1 MTAATEIAQPAGR
14 TVEQKL
20 RQAWRRQRRFHTT
33 RGLCHL
39 LLWAAALVMA
49 DLLIDWLFLLPGYGR
64 TILLAV
70 NIATLAVVFYRGWWR
85 HLERYHPVRIALQVE
100 RQHPDLRSILVSYV
114 QFGDPSP
121 ATEHMSPQLIRAV
134 RRLAAIATAPLD
146 FREIVNWRDL
156 TRVAVFS
163 ACIVLAAGAWS
174 MNWPEFLNTL
184 FYRLFHPAAST
195 PYPTRTRIDEV
206 TGALT
211 VPQGT
216 AVVLEARCSG
226 LVPASG
232 TLLVRPQE
240 GPWER
245 LIMPSAGGGKF
256 AYHFDQVLRGFEYRV
271 RVGDTATEIYEVRVV
286 PPPHVVR
293 TRARLHF
300 PAYTRWPDKEVDSL
314 QLEVPEGT
322 EVSLDLG
329 CDKPLQAAAL
339 VLEGGEARPMR
350 LGADALTATF
360 ALAVKESIP
369 FHFRWTERDHGFVYD
384 GDVTYFIRVIPDMP
398 PDIEIVSPTEDDK
411 ATVEKKL
418 AIHYRASDDYGV
430 AKAAVVYTLNAEP
443 EKRKPIGA
451 VERPSL
457 EEQVVWTLKETLAGL
472 KEGDTLTFAVEVAD
486 NRQGEAGPNVTRSR
500 PLRLDIV
507 SQAEY
512 LRYMFEK
519 RARLMREIR
528 ALHEEET
535 GAAKEVKTLQEGPLP
550 LPAAA
555 PKR

>member
-1 MTAATEIAQPAGR
+1 MTATTEVRQPAGR

-39 LLWAAALVMA
+39 LLWTAALVMA
-49 DLLIDWLFLLPGYGR
+49 DLVIDWLFLLPGYGR
-64 TILLAV
+64 TILLLV

-100 RQHPDLRSILVSYV
+100 RQHPDLKSLLVSYV
-114 QFGDPSP
+114 QFGEP
-121 ATEHMSPQLIRAV
+121 APGSEHMSPQLIRAV

-156 TRVAVFS
+156 ARVAVFS
-163 ACIVLAAGAWS
+163 AAVVLAAGAS
-174 MNWPEFLNTL
+174 SLNWPEFFSTL
-184 FYRLFHPAAST
+184 FYRLINPAASI
-195 PYPTRTRIDEV
+195 PYPTRTHIDEV
-206 TGALT
+206 TGNLT
-211 VPQGT
+211 VPQGNSV
-216 AVVLEARCSG
+216 AIEARCSG
-226 LVPASG
+226 LAPAGG
-232 TLLVRPQE
+232 TLLVRPHE
-240 GPWER
+240 GAWER
-245 LIMPSAGGGKF
+245 LVMPSTEQGKY
-256 AYHFDQVLRGFEYRV
+256 AYRFDQVLRGFQYRV
-271 RVGDTATEIYEVRVV
+271 RVGDTATEVYEVRVV
-286 PPPHVVR
+286 PAPHIVR

-322 EVSLDLG
+322 EVTLDLG
-329 CDKPLQAAAL
+329 CDKPLKAAAL
-339 VLEGGEARPMR
+339 VMEGGEVRQMR
-350 LGADALTATF
+350 LGADAMTATF
-360 ALAVKESIP
+360 ALAVKESTP

-398 PDIEIVSPTEDDK
+398 PDIEIAAPTEDDK

-418 AIHYRASDDYGV
+418 AVHYRANDDYGI
-430 AKAAVVYTLNAEP
+430 AKAAIVYTLNGSAEQ
-443 EKRKPIGA
+443 RKPLGTF
-451 VERPSL
+451 EKPSL
-457 EEQVVWTLKETLAGL
+457 DEKVVWTLKETLTGL

-486 NRQGEAGPNVTRSR
+486 NHVGEAGPNITRSR

-507 SQAEY
+507 SHAEY

-519 RARLMREIR
+519 RERLMREIR

-535 GAAKEVKTLQEGPLP
+535 GASKEVKTLQEEPLP
-550 LPAAA
+550 LPAVP
-555 PKR
+555 PKQ

>member
-1 MTAATEIAQPAGR
+1 MTATTEVRQPAGR

-39 LLWAAALVMA
+39 LLWTAALVMA
-49 DLLIDWLFLLPGYGR
+49 DLVIDWLFLLPGYGR
-64 TILLAV
+64 TILLLV

-100 RQHPDLRSILVSYV
+100 RQHPDLKSLLVSYV
-114 QFGDPSP
+114 QFGEP
-121 ATEHMSPQLIRAV
+121 APGSEHMSPQLIRAV

-156 TRVAVFS
+156 ARVAVFS
-163 ACIVLAAGAWS
+163 AAVVLAAGAS
-174 MNWPEFLNTL
+174 SLNWPEFFSTL
-184 FYRLFHPAAST
+184 FYRLINPAASI
-195 PYPTRTRIDEV
+195 PYPTRTHIDEV
-206 TGALT
+206 TGNLT
-211 VPQGT
+211 VPQGNSV
-216 AVVLEARCSG
+216 AIEARCSG
-226 LVPASG
+226 LAPAGG
-232 TLLVRPQE
+232 TLLVRPHE
-240 GPWER
+240 GAWER
-245 LIMPSAGGGKF
+245 LVMPSTEQGKY
-256 AYHFDQVLRGFEYRV
+256 AYRFDQVLRGFQYRV
-271 RVGDTATEIYEVRVV
+271 RVGDTATEVYEVRVV
-286 PPPHVVR
+286 PAPHIVR

-322 EVSLDLG
+322 EVTLDLG
-329 CDKPLQAAAL
+329 CDKPLKAAAL
-339 VLEGGEARPMR
+339 VMEGGEVRPMR
-350 LGADALTATF
+350 LGADAMTATF
-360 ALAVKESIP
+360 ALAVKESTP

-398 PDIEIVSPTEDDK
+398 PDIEIAAPTEDDK

-418 AIHYRASDDYGV
+418 AVHYRANDDYGI
-430 AKAAVVYTLNAEP
+430 AKAAIVYTLNGSAEQ
-443 EKRKPIGA
+443 RKPLGTF
-451 VERPSL
+451 EKPSL
-457 EEQVVWTLKETLAGL
+457 DEKVVWTLKETLTGL

-486 NRQGEAGPNVTRSR
+486 NHMGEAGPNVTRSR

-519 RARLMREIR
+519 RERLMREIR

-535 GAAKEVKTLQEGPLP
+535 GASKEVKTLQEEPLP
-550 LPAAA
+550 LPAVP
-555 PKR
+555 PKQ

>member
-1 MTAATEIAQPAGR
+1 MTATTEVRQPAGR

-39 LLWAAALVMA
+39 LLWTAALVMA
-49 DLLIDWLFLLPGYGR
+49 DLVIDWLFLLPGYGR
-64 TILLAV
+64 TILLLV

-100 RQHPDLRSILVSYV
+100 RQHPDLKSLLVSYV
-114 QFGDPSP
+114 QFGEP
-121 ATEHMSPQLIRAV
+121 APGSEHMSPQLIRAV

-156 TRVAVFS
+156 ARVAVFS
-163 ACIVLAAGAWS
+163 AAVVLAAGAS
-174 MNWPEFLNTL
+174 SLNWPEFFSTL
-184 FYRLFHPAAST
+184 FYRLINPAASI
-195 PYPTRTRIDEV
+195 PYPTRTHIDEV
-206 TGALT
+206 TGNLT
-211 VPQGT
+211 VPQGNSV
-216 AVVLEARCSG
+216 AIEARCSG
-226 LVPASG
+226 LAPAGG
-232 TLLVRPQE
+232 TLLVRPHE
-240 GPWER
+240 GAWER
-245 LIMPSAGGGKF
+245 LAMPSTEQGKY
-256 AYHFDQVLRGFEYRV
+256 AYRFDQVLRGFQYRV
-271 RVGDTATEIYEVRVV
+271 RVGDTATEVYEVRVV
-286 PPPHVVR
+286 PAPHIVR

-322 EVSLDLG
+322 EVTLDLG
-329 CDKPLQAAAL
+329 CDKPLKAAAL
-339 VLEGGEARPMR
+339 VMEGGEVRPMR
-350 LGADALTATF
+350 LGADAMTATF
-360 ALAVKESIP
+360 ALAVKESTP

-398 PDIEIVSPTEDDK
+398 PDIEIAAPTEDDK

-418 AIHYRASDDYGV
+418 AVHYRANDDYGI
-430 AKAAVVYTLNAEP
+430 AKAAIVYTLNGSAEQ
-443 EKRKPIGA
+443 RKPLGTF
-451 VERPSL
+451 EKPSL
-457 EEQVVWTLKETLAGL
+457 DEKVVWTLKETLTGL

-486 NRQGEAGPNVTRSR
+486 NHMGEAGPNVTRSR

-519 RARLMREIR
+519 RERLMREIR

-535 GAAKEVKTLQEGPLP
+535 GASKEVKTLQEEPLP
-550 LPAAA
+550 LPAVP
-555 PKR
+555 PKQ

>member
-1 MTAATEIAQPAGR
+1 MTATTEVRQPAGR

-39 LLWAAALVMA
+39 LLWTAALVMA
-49 DLLIDWLFLLPGYGR
+49 DLVIDWLFLLPGYGR
-64 TILLAV
+64 TILLLV

-100 RQHPDLRSILVSYV
+100 RQHPDLKSLLVSYV
-114 QFGDPSP
+114 QFGEP
-121 ATEHMSPQLIRAV
+121 APGSEHMSPQLIRAV

-156 TRVAVFS
+156 ARVAVFS
-163 ACIVLAAGAWS
+163 AAVVLAAGAS
-174 MNWPEFLNTL
+174 SLNWPEFFSTL
-184 FYRLFHPAAST
+184 FYRLINPAASI
-195 PYPTRTRIDEV
+195 PYPTRTHIDEV
-206 TGALT
+206 TGNLT
-211 VPQGT
+211 VPQGNSV
-216 AVVLEARCSG
+216 AIEARCSG
-226 LVPASG
+226 LAPAGG
-232 TLLVRPQE
+232 TLLVRPHE
-240 GPWER
+240 GAWER
-245 LIMPSAGGGKF
+245 LAMPSTEQGKY
-256 AYHFDQVLRGFEYRV
+256 AYRFDQVLRGFQYRV
-271 RVGDTATEIYEVRVV
+271 RVGDTATEVYEVRVV
-286 PPPHVVR
+286 PAPHIVR

-322 EVSLDLG
+322 EVTLDLG
-329 CDKPLQAAAL
+329 CDKPLKAAAL
-339 VLEGGEARPMR
+339 VMEGGEVRPMR
-350 LGADALTATF
+350 LGADAMTATF
-360 ALAVKESIP
+360 ALAVKESTP

-398 PDIEIVSPTEDDK
+398 PDIEIAAPTEDDK

-418 AIHYRASDDYGV
+418 AVHYRANDDYGI
-430 AKAAVVYTLNAEP
+430 AKAAIVYTLNGSAEQ
-443 EKRKPIGA
+443 RKPLGTF
-451 VERPSL
+451 EKPSL
-457 EEQVVWTLKETLAGL
+457 DEKVVWTLKETLTGL

-486 NRQGEAGPNVTRSR
+486 NHVGEAGPNITRSR

-519 RARLMREIR
+519 RERLMREIR

-535 GAAKEVKTLQEGPLP
+535 GASKEVKTLQEEPLP
-550 LPAAA
+550 LPAVP
-555 PKR
+555 PKQ